1 MSADKILSCPL
12 CGGPSSEI
20 GTKQGQW
27 RKKDYT
33 YRRCGDCS
41 LVFVENPDRDFSEI
55 YDDDYYAGKGA
66 DPVVDYCLE
75 AKDPRRSIRE
85 YEWRGIVEIICALT
99 DLNPKTRWLDF
110 GCGNGDLVRHVREKV
125 GCEIVGFEQGAIAR
139 SAVKKGIPVLRREEL
154 ARLGWQFDVVTA
166 LDVLEH
172 VPHPVETLGE
182 VFRLLKNP
190 GVFFYT
196 TGNAQPFR
204 KKILK
209 WSYARP
215 EIHISLYEP
224 ETMRRGLVQAGFD
237 VSWPGYLRGYSSVY
251 RHKILKNLSFR
262 RRCMFSGLLPWRL
275 VGRLVDWKWGLS
287 RFPVGLKRHD

>member
-1 MSADKILSCPL
+1 MESDKMLGCPL
-12 CGGPSSEI
+12 CGGPSSVI
-20 GTKQGQW
+20 GTKPGLW

-41 LVFVENPDRDFSEI
+41 LAFVENPDCDFSEI
-55 YDDDYYAGKGA
+55 YNDDYYAGNGA
-66 DPVVDYCLE
+66 DPLIDYCFE
-75 AKDPRRSIRE
+75 AKDPKRSIRE
-85 YEWRGIVEIICALT
+85 YEWRGIVEIIRSLT

-110 GCGNGDLVRHVREKV
+110 GCGNGDLIRYVRESV
-125 GCEIVGFEQGAIAR
+125 GCEIVGFEEGAIAR
-139 SAVKKGIPVLRREEL
+139 SAVRNGISVLGREDL
-154 ARLGWQFDVVTA
+154 ARLSSQFDVVTA

-172 VPHPVETLGE
+172 VLHPAETLGE

-204 KKILK
+204 KRILA
-209 WSYARP
+209 WSYSRP

-237 VSWPGYLRGYSSVY
+237 VCWPGYLRGYGSIY
-251 RHKILKNLSFR
+251 RHKILKNLSVR
-262 RRCMFSGLLPWRL
+262 RRRMVFGLVPWRFL
-275 VGRLVDWKWGLS
+275 GRLVDWKWGLS